1 MSATAA
7 SREERHSRGFGNER
21 VREALVGYLFI
32 AAPMI
37 LYGILFFY
45 PIGYAL
51 YISRYDW
58 GVLGKIDT
66 VGLGNYRELFH
77 DERFGIAIKN
87 GLKFTLAFTI
97 FSMALGLFVAAV
109 INNAIRFRGFFRSAY
124 YFPSIA
130 SSAAITAVALFIFSA
145 LPVHQRAGSGA
156 TGSGSCGL
164 QRRETC
170 GRLRQRHR
178 RVADGV
184 DGEENWPGRR
194 CDLPDLYVLRH
205 RRGGGTSRRHARLR
219 RCR

>member
-7 SREERHSRGFGNER
+7 SREERPGRGFGNER

-66 VGLGNYRELFH
+66 VGFGNYRELFH
-77 DERFGIAIKN
+77 DQRFGIAIKN

-109 INNAIRFRGFFRSAY
+109 INNAIRFRPCRGDAGDEVTLEEDVEQHDRRDRDH
-124 YFPSIA
+124 
-130 SSAAITAVALFIFSA
+130 AAR
-145 LPVHQRAGSGA
+145 HQLRHSVWYSETNEKMP
-156 TGSGSCGL
+156 TGS
-164 QRRETC
+164 
-170 GRLRQRHR
+170 
-178 RVADGV
+178 V
-184 DGEENWPGRR
+184 
-194 CDLPDLYVLRH
+194 
-205 RRGGGTSRRHARLR
+205 
-219 RCR
+219 